1 MTRPR
6 LAALVLAATTLAAAC
21 AHDHTAVRTPKWVS
35 RGSGVFKDKG
45 EGVVFGVASAATA
58 EAADAAARAELG
70 KVSES
75 FTPSL
80 TKDYMTAALAAGV
93 YPQSEA
99 ADQEQHMGQTI
110 KNLMKFSRNAA
121 TVAERWTDAGGTHYA
136 LCRLDAAG
144 VLATI
149 EDSRELDP
157 KALHYVRDHVK
168 DAFAERAKR

>member
-1 MTRPR
+1 MTR
-6 LAALVLAATTLAAAC
+6 LNAALVLAVVVFAGAC
-21 AHDHTAVRTPKWVS
+21 AADRTAVRTPKWVA
-35 RGSGVFKDKG
+35 RGSGVFKDNG
-45 EGVVFGVASAATA
+45 EGVLYGVARGATA
-58 EAADAAARAELG
+58 EAADAAARVEVA

-80 TKDYMTAALAAGV
+80 TKDYMTEALATGV
-93 YPQSEA
+93 YPPSEA

-121 TVAERWTDAGGTHYA
+121 TVSERWIDPSGGAYYA

-149 EDSRELDP
+149 DDSRELDP

-168 DAFAERAKR
+168 RAFLDRAKR